1 MVRYGRLELDKYHYL
16 DQPEAMVE
24 ELKKCGTR
32 IDLFTFLQKVDETT
46 PKYKYP
52 MEWDNLAVLPVTT
65 FENWWTNQI
74 SSLPRN
80 RARQAEKRG
89 VTLRE
94 VAFDEA
100 LVKGIWEMYNE
111 SPIRQ
116 GAAFKHY
123 GKSLEEVRRMSA
135 TYLESSVFIGAYLGE
150 KLIGFVKLVADQT
163 WSQAKGANKCPDRTL
178 GEGLRG
184 ARHSASCLSEFSVW
198 KQKERRVE
206 QFQGSEWIQA
216 SGCSEILRATDSSG
230 SGGIPDGVASPVG
243 GSFAEVRG
251 EQTLEVAQGLDQPKS
266 SAGAG
271 SPPGNP
277 INARNLRSDYHD
289 AARVGGSAVAADDGN
304 AAP

>member
-1 MVRYGRLELDKYHYL
+1 VRVEGRLVRFGRLELDKYHYL
-16 DQPEAMVE
+16 DQPETMVE
-24 ELKKCGTR
+24 ELKECGTR
-32 IDLFTFLQKVDETT
+32 IDLFTFLQRVDETT

-94 VAFDEA
+94 APFGDT
-100 LVKGIWEMYNE
+100 LVRGIWEMYNE

-135 TYLESSVFIGAYLGE
+135 TYLESSVFIGAYMGD

-163 WSQAKGANKCPDRTL
+163 WSQANLMHILSMIQYKEKAPTNALIAHSVKVCAERGIRHLVYQNFQYGNKKNDGLSNFKEVNGFKRVDVPRYYAPLTLLGAAAFRMGLHHRLVDRLPESVVNKL
-178 GEGLRG
+178 LKLRRDWISRKVQPVQE
-184 ARHSASCLSEFSVW
+184 ARQET
-198 KQKERRVE
+198 R
-206 QFQGSEWIQA
+206 
-216 SGCSEILRATDSSG
+216 
-230 SGGIPDGVASPVG
+230 
-243 GSFAEVRG
+243 
-251 EQTLEVAQGLDQPKS
+251 
-266 SAGAG
+266 
-271 SPPGNP
+271 
-277 INARNLRSDYHD
+277 
-289 AARVGGSAVAADDGN
+289 
-304 AAP
+304 